1 MPGIVLIVLWLMGF
15 SCANYVQR
23 VSLVFWVAEG
33 LYFKKIGGGHAV
45 TVQQSCQ
52 RRVFEQF

>member
-1 MPGIVLIVLWLMGF
+1 MERNLVQWLMEVSF
-15 SCANYVQR
+15 ANYVQR
-23 VSLVFWVAEG
+23 VSLLFYVAEG

-52 RRVFEQF
+52 RRVFERF